1 MNDNVHLNMPVH
13 ASGPAPED
21 VGTVTL
27 LIHGRTQGPADMFAI
42 AERLALPGMAY
53 QAVEA
58 FEKSWY
64 PDKFM
69 APLANNQPLLDHAV
83 ARIDRLIHDLE
94 ARGIPRERIALLGF
108 SQGACLASEYVYRYP
123 QRWGALIAYTG
134 GLIGPEGTQWA
145 LNGTLAD
152 TPVLLANSDADAWVP
167 LSRTEQTLEVFRA
180 MGAAVQLRV
189 YPGLAH
195 EVNDEEIALG
205 RALLQPLLNGPSTG
219 QPSLSGGRA

>member
-1 MNDNVHLNMPVH
+1 MNDNVHLNIPVH

-21 VGTVTL
+21 VGAVTI

-42 AERLALPGMAY
+42 AERLDLPGMSY
-53 QAVEA
+53 IAVEA

-69 APLANNQPLLDHAV
+69 APLANNQPLLSHALE
-83 ARIDRLIHDLE
+83 RIDRLIQNIND
-94 ARGIPRERIALLGF
+94 RGVPPERIALLGF
-108 SQGACLASEYVYRYP
+108 SQGACLASEYIYRHP

-134 GLIGPEGTQWA
+134 GLIGPDETRWA
-145 LNGTLAD
+145 LNGRLAD

-180 MGAAVQLRV
+180 MGAAVHLRV
-189 YPGLAH
+189 YPDMAH

-205 RALLQPLLNGPSTG
+205 RALLQPLLNGSSSD
-219 QPSLSGGRA
+219 QPTLSGVRT